1 MATTKKAAAL
11 KSTKPAT
18 KAAQAPKLTKPAAKA
33 SPAPVAPVEAAV
45 KVSQEA
51 VETIVKTN
59 TEVAKKGVEKA
70 VAMGEEQFAAAT
82 KAGAEAYKGYEDV
95 IAFSKSN
102 IDAFVKS
109 NEIFSKGFKEINSS
123 IMQLA
128 QANLEETVAV
138 TQKLMGCKSVTEI
151 VEIQSTVAK
160 SQYEK
165 AVVESRKISEQTVK
179 FAESASKPIA
189 ERVMVA
195 VDTLSKPLA
204 A

>member
-1 MATTKKAAAL
+1 MATTKKATAPKA
-11 KSTKPAT
+11 TKPAT
-18 KAAQAPKLTKPAAKA
+18 KAAPAPKVTKPAAIA

-45 KVSQEA
+45 KMSQKA
-51 VETIVKTN
+51 VETIVNTN
-59 TEVAKKGVEKA
+59 TEVAKKSVEKA
-70 VAMGEEQFAAAT
+70 VSMGEEQLAAAS
-82 KAGAEAYKGYEDV
+82 KAGTEAYKGYEDV
-95 IAFSKSN
+95 IAFLKSN
-102 IDAFVKS
+102 IDAFVNS

-128 QANLEETVAV
+128 QANLDETVAV

-160 SQYEK
+160 SQYEN

-179 FAESASKPIA
+179 LAESASKPIA
-189 ERVMVA
+189 ERVTVA
-195 VDTLSKPLA
+195 VDTLSKLLA

>member
-18 KAAQAPKLTKPAAKA
+18 KAAPASKLTKPAAKA

-59 TEVAKKGVEKA
+59 TEVTKKGVEKA

-128 QANLEETVAV
+128 QAHLEETVAV
-138 TQKLMGCKSVTEI
+138 TQKLMGCKSVTEV

>member
-18 KAAQAPKLTKPAAKA
+18 KAAPAPKLTKPAAKA

-59 TEVAKKGVEKA
+59 TKVAKKGVEKA

>member
-1 MATTKKAAAL
+1 MN
-11 KSTKPAT
+11 
-18 KAAQAPKLTKPAAKA
+18 
-33 SPAPVAPVEAAV
+33 
-45 KVSQEA
+45 QEA

>member
-1 MATTKKAAAL
+1 MATTKKVTA
-11 KSTKPAT
+11 KPAP
-18 KAAQAPKLTKPAAKA
+18 KAAKSAPKATAT
-33 SPAPVAPVEAAV
+33 PVAPVEAAV
-45 KVSQEA
+45 KVSQKA
-51 VETIVKTN
+51 VETVVKTN
-59 TEVAKKGVEKA
+59 TDVAKKSVEKA
-70 VAMGEEQFAAAT
+70 VTMGEEQFAAAA

-109 NEIFSKGFKEINSS
+109 NEILSNGVKEINSS

-128 QANLEETVAV
+128 QANIEETVSVA
-138 TQKLMGCKSVTEI
+138 QKLMGCTSVTEI
-151 VEIQSTVAK
+151 VEVQSTIAK

-165 AVVESRKISEQTVK
+165 AVAESRKISEQTVK
-179 FAESASKPIA
+179 LAESASKPIT
-189 ERVMVA
+189 ERVTVA

>member
-1 MATTKKAAAL
+1 MATTKKATAPKA
-11 KSTKPAT
+11 TKPAT
-18 KAAQAPKLTKPAAKA
+18 KAAPAPKVTKPAAIA
-33 SPAPVAPVEAAV
+33 SPAPVTPVEAAV

-59 TEVAKKGVEKA
+59 TEVAKKSVENA
-70 VAMGEEQFAAAT
+70 VSMGEEQFAAAS

-95 IAFSKSN
+95 IAFLKSN
-102 IDAFVKS
+102 IDAFVNS

-160 SQYEK
+160 SQYEN

-179 FAESASKPIA
+179 LAESASKPIA
-189 ERVMVA
+189 ERVTVA

-204 A
+204 T

>member
-11 KSTKPAT
+11 KS
-18 KAAQAPKLTKPAAKA
+18 TKPAAKA

-70 VAMGEEQFAAAT
+70 VAMSEEQFAAAT

-189 ERVMVA
+189 ERVTVA

>member
-1 MATTKKAAAL
+1 MATTKKVTA
-11 KSTKPAT
+11 KTSKPAT
-18 KAAQAPKLTKPAAKA
+18 KTAKPVTKEA
-33 SPAPVAPVEAAV
+33 VAPVEAAV

-51 VETIVKTN
+51 VEKIVKTN

-70 VAMGEEQFAAAT
+70 VEMGEEQFAAAA
-82 KAGAEAYKGYEDV
+82 KASADAYKGYEDV
-95 IAFSKSN
+95 VAFSKSN

-109 NEIFSKGFKEINSS
+109 NEILSNGVKDLNTT

-128 QANLEETVAV
+128 QANLDETVAIA
-138 TQKLMGCKSVTEI
+138 QKLMGCKSVNEI
-151 VEIQSTVAK
+151 VEIQSTVVK

-165 AVVESRKISEQTVK
+165 AISESRKISEQTVK
-179 FAESASKPIA
+179 LAENASKPLA
-189 ERVMVA
+189 ERVTVA

>member
-1 MATTKKAAAL
+1 MATTKKATAPKA
-11 KSTKPAT
+11 TKPAT
-18 KAAQAPKLTKPAAKA
+18 KAAPVPKVTKPAAIA

-45 KVSQEA
+45 KMNQEA

-59 TEVAKKGVEKA
+59 TEVAKKSVEKA
-70 VAMGEEQFAAAT
+70 VSMGEEQLAAAS

-95 IAFSKSN
+95 IAFLKSN
-102 IDAFVKS
+102 IDAFVNS

-128 QANLEETVAV
+128 QANLEETVTV

-179 FAESASKPIA
+179 LAESASKPIA
-189 ERVMVA
+189 ERVTVA
-195 VDTLSKPLA
+195 VDTLSKLLA